1 MKTKFFISALCLMA
15 LMLDS
20 CGASKNVAADN
31 YYSNPVPKQDTPAA
45 QPTLKK
51 REVREVDKLAAAE
64 TNKMRAVGL
73 GNDFEEK
80 EARREAIQDGQ
91 NTLAGYLET
100 SIVSLTQ
107 EYHKKASVNS
117 KKYSE
122 TNIERFVE
130 SSVAQKVSTR
140 VIGVPEIYDASDGS
154 VQVYVCVELQ
164 KPTEQILGEVYDQ
177 LTQDEVLGTDYD
189 KMKFIQDNKDRL
201 QELRDKV
208 K

>member
-15 LMLDS
+15 LMLGS
-20 CGASKNVAADN
+20 CGSSKKATADN
-31 YYSNPVPKQDTPAA
+31 YYSDPGRKTV

-64 TNKMRAVGL
+64 TDKMRAVGV
-73 GNDFEEK
+73 GNDFDEK
-80 EARREAIQDGQ
+80 EARREAIQDAQ

-100 SIVSLTQ
+100 AIVSLTQ
-107 EYHKKASVNS
+107 EYHKKANANA

-122 TNIERFVE
+122 SNLERVVE
-130 SSVAQKVSTR
+130 ATVSQKVSTKM
-140 VIGVPEIYDASDGS
+140 IGTPEVYDASDAT

-164 KPTEQILGEVYDQ
+164 KPTDKVLGEIYDQ
-177 LTQDEVLGTDYD
+177 LTQDEILGIDYD

-201 QELRDKV
+201 QELRDNV

>member
-1 MKTKFFISALCLMA
+1 MKMKISISTLCLTA
-15 LMLDS
+15 LMLGS
-20 CGASKNVAADN
+20 CGSSKKVAADD
-31 YYSNPVPKQDTPAA
+31 YYSNPKGKTA

-80 EARREAIQDGQ
+80 EARREAIQDAQ

-107 EYHKKASVNS
+107 EYHKKAQVAS

-122 TNIERFVE
+122 TNLERYVE
-130 SSVAQKVSTR
+130 SAVSQKVSSR
-140 VIGVPEIYDASDGS
+140 MIGTPEVYDASDGT
-154 VQVYVCVELQ
+154 VQVYVCIELQ
-164 KPTEQILGEVYDQ
+164 KTTEQVLGDMYDQ
-177 LTQDEVLGTDYD
+177 LTQDEILGTDYD

>member
-1 MKTKFFISALCLMA
+1 MKKKIIIPALCFAA
-15 LMLDS
+15 LMLGS
-20 CGASKNVAADN
+20 CGSSKKATADN
-31 YYSNPVPKQDTPAA
+31 YYSNPKEKTA

-64 TNKMRAVGL
+64 TNKMRAVGI
-73 GNDFEEK
+73 GNDFDEK
-80 EARREAIQDGQ
+80 EARREAIQDAQ
-91 NTLAGYLET
+91 NTLAGYLE
-100 SIVSLTQ
+100 SCIVSLTQ
-107 EYHKKASVNS
+107 EYHKKAQANA

-122 TNIERFVE
+122 TNLERYVE
-130 SSVAQKVSTR
+130 TAVSQKVSSKM
-140 VIGVPEIYDASDGS
+140 IGTPEVYDASDGT

-164 KPTEQILGEVYDQ
+164 KPTDNVLGEMYDQ
-177 LTQDEVLGTDYD
+177 LTQDEILGTDYD

>member
-15 LMLDS
+15 LMLGS
-20 CGASKNVAADN
+20 CGSSKKATADN
-31 YYSNPVPKQDTPAA
+31 YYSDPGQKTA

-64 TNKMRAVGL
+64 TDKMRAVGV
-73 GNDFEEK
+73 GNDFDEK
-80 EARREAIQDGQ
+80 EARREAIQDAQ

-100 SIVSLTQ
+100 AIVSLTQ
-107 EYHKKASVNS
+107 EYHKKANANA

-122 TNIERFVE
+122 SNLERVVE
-130 SSVAQKVSTR
+130 ATVSQKVSTKM
-140 VIGVPEIYDASDGS
+140 IGTPEVYDASDAT

-164 KPTEQILGEVYDQ
+164 KPTDKVLGEIYDQ
-177 LTQDEVLGTDYD
+177 LTQDEILGIDYD

>member
-1 MKTKFFISALCLMA
+1 MKKMYFVSALCLTA
-15 LMLDS
+15 LMLGS
-20 CGASKNVAADN
+20 CGSSKKATADN
-31 YYSNPVPKQDTPAA
+31 YYSNPTEKTA

-64 TNKMRAVGL
+64 TDKMRAVGV
-73 GNDFEEK
+73 GNDFDEK
-80 EARREAIQDGQ
+80 EARREAIQDAQ

-100 SIVSLTQ
+100 AIVSLTQ
-107 EYHKKASVNS
+107 EYHKKANANA

-122 TNIERFVE
+122 SNLERIVE
-130 SSVAQKVSTR
+130 ATVSQKVSTKM
-140 VIGVPEIYDASDGS
+140 IGTPEVFDASDAT

-164 KPTEQILGEVYDQ
+164 KPTDKVLGEIYDQ
-177 LTQDEVLGTDYD
+177 LTEDEILGIDYD